1 MATQSYVTELQAAPQ
16 ASQPPQAPPQALP
29 QPPPPAAPQPPAA
42 ATPQPQ
48 YVTELQSPQPQTQP
62 PGSQKQYVAELPA
75 APAPSQPAT
84 PAPSPV
90 AQQYIVVTV
99 SGKFTSVLMA
109 RVLGP
114 SLGRVWG
121 SSASRDPLQ
130 GYLWESGH
138 LWVKGI
144 RPSREASVSHWGAS
158 VFICPQVECP
168 QKRGWMAKFIL
179 PAPAH
184 TRLPT
189 GPEPLCLG
197 LTITASLNKDK

>member
-29 QPPPPAAPQPPAA
+29 QPPPPTAPQPPAA

-90 AQQYIVVTV
+90 AQQYLVVTV
-99 SGKFTSVLMA
+99 SGKFTPTFVAGL
-109 RVLGP
+109 LEN
-114 SLGRVWG
+114 LCEEF
-121 SSASRDPLQ
+121 
-130 GYLWESGH
+130 WEAQHPGILSGAPC
-138 LWVKGI
+138 GI
-144 RPSREASVSHWGAS
+144 WDIFG
-158 VFICPQVECP
+158 
-168 QKRGWMAKFIL
+168 
-179 PAPAH
+179 
-184 TRLPT
+184 
-189 GPEPLCLG
+189 
-197 LTITASLNKDK
+197 

>member
-1 MATQSYVTELQAAPQ
+1 MFFCFSLPRFSTQGRGKPPYLLSFTVGMATQSYVTELQAAPQ

-99 SGKFTSVLMA
+99 SGKFTSVLVA
-109 RVLGP
+109 RVLGT
-114 SLGRVWG
+114 SLGGAWG
-121 SSASRDPLQ
+121 AQHPGIRSRATCAS
-130 GYLWESGH
+130 ESRH
-138 LWVKGI
+138 LWVKGLG
-144 RPSREASVSHWGAS
+144 PSRGAS
-158 VFICPQVECP
+158 
-168 QKRGWMAKFIL
+168 
-179 PAPAH
+179 H
-184 TRLPT
+184 PT
-189 GPEPLCLG
+189 GMLLCL
-197 LTITASLNKDK
+197 SVPK

>member
-48 YVTELQSPQPQTQP
+48 YVTELQSPPPQTQP

-99 SGKFTSVLMA
+99 SGKFTPTFMENAWKIS
-109 RVLGP
+109 
-114 SLGRVWG
+114 GR
-121 SSASRDPLQ
+121 SSEEHP
-130 GYLWESGH
+130 
-138 LWVKGI
+138 GI
-144 RPSREASVSHWGAS
+144 FSGAS
-158 VFICPQVECP
+158 CGIWGIFGQRQSGQAEILLYPTGMFQFLICP
-168 QKRGWMAKFIL
+168 QKRWDDEIQF
-179 PAPAH
+179 AH
-184 TRLPT
+184 TCKSWDAHQPW
-189 GPEPLCLG
+189 
-197 LTITASLNKDK
+197 ASMPRFSC

>member
-1 MATQSYVTELQAAPQ
+1 MFFFSSLPHFSSQGRGKPPYLLSFTVGMATQSYVTELQAAPQ

-48 YVTELQSPQPQTQP
+48 YVTELQSPPPQTQP

-99 SGKFTSVLMA
+99 SGKFTPTFMT
-109 RVLGP
+109 RTLGK
-114 SLGRVWG
+114 SLGGVLRSIQG
-121 SSASRDPLQ
+121 SSLGLPV
-130 GYLWESGH
+130 GF
-138 LWVKGI
+138 
-144 RPSREASVSHWGAS
+144 GAS
-158 VFICPQVECP
+158 LGKGSQV
-168 QKRGWMAKFIL
+168 KRRYLCIPLGCSCFYL
-179 PAPAH
+179 S
-184 TRLPT
+184 
-189 GPEPLCLG
+189 PEKMG
-197 LTITASLNKDK
+197 

>member
-1 MATQSYVTELQAAPQ
+1 MGRQTHPYFTGLRPPPKPPH
-16 ASQPPQAPPQALP
+16 PPQAPPQALP

-99 SGKFTSVLMA
+99 SGKFTSVLVA
-109 RVLGP
+109 RVLGT
-114 SLGRVWG
+114 SLGGAWG
-121 SSASRDPLQ
+121 AQHPAIRSRATCAS
-130 GYLWESGH
+130 ESRH
-138 LWVKGI
+138 LWVKGLG
-144 RPSREASVSHWGAS
+144 PSRGAS
-158 VFICPQVECP
+158 
-168 QKRGWMAKFIL
+168 
-179 PAPAH
+179 H
-184 TRLPT
+184 PT
-189 GPEPLCLG
+189 GMLLCL
-197 LTITASLNKDK
+197 SVPK